1 MAEAKNPSPKKSNQA
16 KPKSSSGVFD
26 IARPGKGGISASS
39 NSRSV
44 IIKHQ
49 LMPDPMV
56 NNERRPDLP
65 VVLPSKPATGIKITP
80 LSHDD
85 PVLEDEAATAP
96 LVESE
101 STPEDK
107 IEVKLPVKTLEPIKK
122 EEPELKITPE
132 TKIADVAPEP
142 DTSGIPESP
151 DEREADNRVARERAA
166 KLQRM
171 IDNEEYFLPIETL
184 EERRSRKVAI
194 FGVLL
199 IIVLAVAWYNVALD
213 AGLLQNTYNL
223 PHTTFFTVK

>member
-1 MAEAKNPSPKKSNQA
+1 MAESKKSTPKKS
-16 KPKSSSGVFD
+16 PGVFD
-26 IARPGKGGISASS
+26 ISHPGKGGIAASS
-39 NSRSV
+39 TSRPV

-56 NNERRPDLP
+56 NTDRQPDLP
-65 VVLPSKPATGIKITP
+65 VVLPSKAATKVRIAPLHDDIDADGIQDPPKAAKEVPEPVPNVVVADKPEVKIT
-80 LSHDD
+80 S
-85 PVLEDEAATAP
+85 
-96 LVESE
+96 
-101 STPEDK
+101 
-107 IEVKLPVKTLEPIKK
+107 
-122 EEPELKITPE
+122 E

-151 DEREADNRVARERAA
+151 DEREADNRMAREKAA

-194 FGVLL
+194 FGVIL
-199 IIVLAVAWYNVALD
+199 IVVLAIAWYNVALD
-213 AGLLQNTYNL
+213 AGLLENTYNL